1 MLVKVKEGWFIAE
14 LGSVKVLGRQGRHIV
29 AFIICMLMHQLLHR
43 RCQLTR
49 WCLQVLK
56 IVLPVYGFS
65 RHVGGLKV
73 AAGTGMSLQI
83 TINFLDGS
91 VARHMLARRRA
102 ELVREL
108 MLGEVMIVEGRATTQ
123 ISIMC
128 LERWW

>member
-1 MLVKVKEGWFIAE
+1 
-14 LGSVKVLGRQGRHIV
+14 
-29 AFIICMLMHQLLHR
+29 MHQLLHR

-65 RHVGGLKV
+65 RHVGRLKV
-73 AAGTGMSLQI
+73 ATGTGMSLQI

-102 ELVREL
+102 ELMREL

-123 ISIMC
+123 IRIMC